1 MKISQKLEVRS
12 QKSEVRSQKSEV
24 RSQKLEVR
32 SQKWA
37 VKSEKKP
44 ETKLPNLKA
53 KLFLCFLTLLF
64 MYSGVLSAQFT
75 IPEKPSFQTS
85 VYDYANVLSA
95 EEKTQL
101 EEKLIR
107 YSDSTSTQIVVITI
121 ESLKGEDIGILTPR
135 WGQEWGIGGS
145 KENDN
150 GVILLLAKA
159 ERKIWISPGYG
170 LEDKLTA
177 GIGGEITRNIIIP
190 EFKAGSYYRGL
201 DKGADALFD
210 VFKGKYKGERKS
222 KGKNFPIL
230 PIIIIVVIVLVLASK
245 NKKGGGN
252 SGNSGGGPSLMDVIL
267 LSSLGRGG
275 GFGGGSG
282 GFGGGSSG
290 GGGFGGGF
298 GGGGFSGG
306 GSGGSW

>member
-1 MKISQKLEVRS
+1 MLLQKKITSIFLKLLV
-12 QKSEVRSQKSEV
+12 
-24 RSQKLEVR
+24 
-32 SQKWA
+32 
-37 VKSEKKP
+37 
-44 ETKLPNLKA
+44 
-53 KLFLCFLTLLF
+53 CFLFTQISF
-64 MYSGVLSAQFT
+64 AQFT

-95 EEKTQL
+95 TEKAQL

-121 ESLKGEDIGILTPR
+121 ESLKGEDIGILTPK
-135 WGQEWGIGGS
+135 WGQTWGIGGS
-145 KENDN
+145 AKNDN
-150 GVILLLAKA
+150 GVLILLAKA

-170 LEDKLTA
+170 LEDRLTA

-190 EFKAGSYYRGL
+190 EFKAGSYYKGL

-210 VFKGKYKGERKS
+210 VFKGKYKGERKQT
-222 KGKNFPIL
+222 KEKKIPII
-230 PIIIIVVIVLVLASK
+230 PIIIIVVIILVLISR

-252 SGNSGGGPSLMDVIL
+252 SGNSGGGPSLLDVII

-275 GFGGGSG
+275 FGGGDSG
-282 GFGGGSSG
+282 GFGGGSSGG

-306 GSGGSW
+306 GSGGDW

>member
-1 MKISQKLEVRS
+1 MNYEV
-12 QKSEVRSQKSEV
+12 QI
-24 RSQKLEVR
+24 
-32 SQKWA
+32 
-37 VKSEKKP
+37 
-44 ETKLPNLKA
+44 TKYKGILNILLAFALFNFLPA
-53 KLFLCFLTLLF
+53 F
-64 MYSGVLSAQFT
+64 AQFA

-101 EEKLIR
+101 EEKLVR

-121 ESLKGEDIGILTPR
+121 ESLKGEDIGILTPK
-135 WGQEWGIGGS
+135 WGQTWGIGGS

-150 GVILLLAKA
+150 GVIILLAKA

-170 LEDKLTA
+170 LEDRLTA

-190 EFKAGSYYRGL
+190 EFKAGSYYTGL

-222 KGKNFPIL
+222 KEKNFPVIPL
-230 PIIIIVVIVLVLASK
+230 IIIVVIILVLISK

-252 SGNSGGGPSLMDVIL
+252 SGNSGGGLDLLDIIL

-275 GFGGGSG
+275 SGSG